1 MVIVEDRGYPIPYY
15 SVIEKE
21 IKLTV
26 IYVKLGAEDTR
37 PPQLMKLYWTT
48 NIYMNIIE
56 ATEDTRLPRT
66 ANTSRFTI
74 CNYPTSIS
82 CPEGGS
88 EITYGNLRIKE
99 IGGEMGMVEGLQ
111 L

>member
-1 MVIVEDRGYPIPYY
+1 MVIVEDRGYPIPCY

-82 CPEGGS
+82 CPEGGKIPYYADS
-88 EITYGNLRIKE
+88 RDRQDIGN
-99 IGGEMGMVEGLQ
+99 G
-111 L
+111 

>member
-74 CNYPTSIS
+74 CNYPTRIS
-82 CPEGGS
+82 CPEGGKIPYYTDS
-88 EITYGNLRIKE
+88 RDRQDIGN
-99 IGGEMGMVEGLQ
+99 G
-111 L
+111 